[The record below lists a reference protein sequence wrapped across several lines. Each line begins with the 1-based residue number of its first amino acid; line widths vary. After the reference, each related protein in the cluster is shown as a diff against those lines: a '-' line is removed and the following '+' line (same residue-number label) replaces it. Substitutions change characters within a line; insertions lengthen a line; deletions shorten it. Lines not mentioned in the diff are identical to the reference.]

1 MHHRG
6 ASRTRG
12 QILESSHLPDLINLI
27 NLANLRLYPP
37 CAVVWWV
44 QFSFLSL
51 PISYLFYSMPVSP
64 IPVRRVE
71 KGK

>member
-12 QILESSHLPDLINLI
+12 QILESSHLPNLINLI

-51 PISYLFYSMPVSP
+51 PISYLFYSMPVSSLSLNQG
-64 IPVRRVE
+64 E